1 MINKTED
8 FILLKKIQKSIEPN
22 IKLVEDLGIASGLSG
37 VILYQFLLSKVL
49 NSNDEFNKGKRL
61 IELGIE
67 KINTG
72 YKIPTYCNGI
82 VGFFWTLQYL
92 DENNI
97 VEIETDIFIQ
107 IDEFIFE
114 AMVMSIKLRNYDF
127 LHGAIGY
134 GVYFLKR
141 YKKSNDKLLKEKYKG
156 YIKRLI
162 LYLDQ
167 TKIDDINGIKWE
179 SPQKSDIDGVI
190 NIDLGLAHGV
200 PSIMYFLSLVYE
212 SKLFCAKIKPMLI
225 NASSFLLST
234 KHINKGLISLFST
247 YQYHLYKK
255 EEVASR
261 LGWCYGDVGIG
272 LAFLKVANV
281 LNDDKLKG
289 EALDILKHSALR
301 RKLKENFIYDAG
313 ICHGAYGLSQIF
325 GRLYKNTQVNEFY
338 DSSQYWK
345 KTGHA
350 MVDYNQKG
358 DIYYPIYKGDRD
370 WVKPFSLLEGL
381 SGIGL
386 NLISHLT
393 NFEDTWDE
401 CLFIS

>member
-1 MINKTED
+1 M
-8 FILLKKIQKSIEPN
+8 
-22 IKLVEDLGIASGLSG
+22 
-37 VILYQFLLSKVL
+37 
-49 NSNDEFNKGKRL
+49 
-61 IELGIE
+61 
-67 KINTG
+67 
-72 YKIPTYCNGI
+72 
-82 VGFFWTLQYL
+82 
-92 DENNI
+92 
-97 VEIETDIFIQ
+97 
-107 IDEFIFE
+107 
-114 AMVMSIKLRNYDF
+114 
-127 LHGAIGY
+127 
-134 GVYFLKR
+134 
-141 YKKSNDKLLKEKYKG
+141 
-156 YIKRLI
+156 
-162 LYLDQ
+162 
-167 TKIDDINGIKWE
+167 
-179 SPQKSDIDGVI
+179 
-190 NIDLGLAHGV
+190 
-200 PSIMYFLSLVYE
+200 
-212 SKLFCAKIKPMLI
+212 
-225 NASSFLLST
+225 
-234 KHINKGLISLFST
+234 
-247 YQYHLYKK
+247 
-255 EEVASR
+255 
-261 LGWCYGDVGIG
+261 GWCYGDVSIG